1 MDAILGGFGL
11 AGAAG
16 LNAYIP
22 LLILG
27 IASRLGYADLQA
39 PYDLLGSNVGLG
51 VLALLLLVEVLAD
64 KVPGID
70 HANDVINTVVRPAA
84 GGVLALANAGVGTP
98 HPGFLLILGI
108 FTAGGVH
115 ATKATA
121 RPLVTATTAG
131 LGNPIISTIE
141 DVVSFGM
148 AMLALI
154 APIVVALFLLF
165 GAFTVFLLVRRLRA
179 RRARAALRKT
189 APNPPLRPQQS

>member
-1 MDAILGGFGL
+1 MDSILGGFGL

-84 GGVLALANAGVGTP
+84 GGVLALANSGVGTP

-148 AMLALI
+148 ALLALI
-154 APIVVALFLLF
+154 APLVVAIFLLL
-165 GAFTVFLLVRRLRA
+165 GAFAVFLLVRRLRA

>member
-1 MDAILGGFGL
+1 MDGILSGFGL

-84 GGVLALANAGVGTP
+84 GGVLALANSGVGTP

-108 FTAGGVH
+108 ITAGGVH

-131 LGNPIISTIE
+131 LGNPIISVIE

-148 AMLALI
+148 AILALI
-154 APIVVALFLLF
+154 APIVVAILLLL
-165 GAFTVFLLVRRLRA
+165 GAFAVFLLIRRLRA

-189 APNPPLRPQQS
+189 APNPPFPQQQS